1 MSNLYNK
8 ADNTLEAVLFDL
20 DGTLIDTA
28 PDFVRVVNL
37 LRQKN
42 NLPPLAAS
50 LIRAQVSNG
59 ARALIT
65 LAFDLKEGEAGFAE
79 KLQELLELYL
89 SNLAEES
96 ALFDGLNELLEVL
109 EQQNIPWGIVT
120 NKPRQY
126 TEPLLAGLNLT
137 ERCAIVI
144 CPDDVTHKKPHPE
157 PLLMACQAINAN
169 PSKTLYVGDHIRDIA
184 SGNSAKNSTIAVSW
198 GYIDEGEDLSLWNAD
213 HIIHTSEELL
223 QLLVSTYHVR
233 PAGENNHA

>member
-1 MSNLYNK
+1 MSNTNSSPI
-8 ADNTLEAVLFDL
+8 EAVLFDL

-37 LRQKN
+37 LRQEDS
-42 NLPPLAAS
+42 LPPLAAS
-50 LIRAQVSNG
+50 LVRAQVSNG

-65 LAFDLKEGEAGFAE
+65 LAFDLKEGETGFAE
-79 KLQELLELYL
+79 KLQQLLDLYL

-96 ALFDGLNELLEVL
+96 TLFDGLNELLEVL
-109 EQQNIPWGIVT
+109 EKQNIPWGIVT
-120 NKPRQY
+120 NKPKRY
-126 TEPLLAGLNLT
+126 TVPLLEGLNLT
-137 ERCAIVI
+137 ERCAVVI

-157 PLLMACQAINAN
+157 PLLMACEAINATPN
-169 PSKTLYVGDHIRDIA
+169 KTLYVGDHIRDIA
-184 SGNSAKNSTIAVSW
+184 SGNSAQNSTIAVSW
-198 GYIDEGEDLSLWNAD
+198 GYIDEGEDLALWNAD

>member
-1 MSNLYNK
+1 MSNTHNS
-8 ADNTLEAVLFDL
+8 TIEAVLFDL

-37 LRQKN
+37 LRQED

-50 LIRAQVSNG
+50 LVRAQVSNG

-65 LAFDLKEGEAGFAE
+65 LAFDIKEGDAGFAE
-79 KLQELLELYL
+79 KLQQLLDLYL

-96 ALFDGLNELLEVL
+96 ALFDGLDELLEVL

-120 NKPRQY
+120 NKPRLY
-126 TEPLLAGLNLT
+126 TVPLLEGLNLT
-137 ERCAIVI
+137 ERCAVVI

-157 PLLMACQAINAN
+157 PLLMACKAINASPN
-169 PSKTLYVGDHIRDIA
+169 KTLYVGDHIRDIA
-184 SGNSAKNSTIAVSW
+184 SGNSAQNSTIAVSW
-198 GYIDEGEDLSLWNAD
+198 GYIDEGEDLNLWSAD

-223 QLLVSTYHVR
+223 QLLVDTYHVR
-233 PAGENNHA
+233 PAGENSHA

>member
-1 MSNLYNK
+1 MSNT
-8 ADNTLEAVLFDL
+8 DNSSIEAVLFDL

-37 LRQKN
+37 LRQED
-42 NLPPLAAS
+42 NLPPIAAP
-50 LIRAQVSNG
+50 LVRAQVSNG

-65 LAFDLKEGEAGFAE
+65 LAFDLQEGEDGFAE
-79 KLQELLELYL
+79 KLQQLLDLYL

-96 ALFDGLNELLEVL
+96 ALFDGLDELLVVL

-120 NKPRQY
+120 NKPRRY
-126 TEPLLAGLNLT
+126 TVPLLEGLNLT
-137 ERCAIVI
+137 ERCAVVI

-157 PLLMACQAINAN
+157 PLLMACEAINAN
-169 PSKTLYVGDHIRDIA
+169 PKKTLYVGDHIRDIA
-184 SGNSAKNSTIAVSW
+184 SGNSAQNSTIAVSW
-198 GYIDEGEDLSLWNAD
+198 GYIDEGEDVNLWNAD

-233 PAGENNHA
+233 PAGENSHA